1 MLEQLNTF
9 FKKIFSNEE
18 TIVFSF
24 AILAF
29 FIVISFFGSV
39 LTPFMISI
47 VVAYLLV
54 GLQKKIQSY
63 NVNAEFSINYYFYYF
78 YSYRCSLSDLV
89 GSIAIYSASSLCLDV
104 PNLFNNFLDF
114 ISDLP
119 AKFPDLVSSD
129 QIAIFFQAVSEEIA
143 FIAQNIV
150 KSSISGIQSTI
161 TILLYIILFP
171 ILVFFFLFD
180 RKNIIDGFLKIIPGK
195 REMFTDI
202 WAEMDVQLSNYVRG
216 KTIEIFIVGV
226 VAAIIFS
233 SLGLKYSALLSV
245 LVGLSVIIPY
255 VGAFL
260 VTIPV
265 VIVGLL
271 QFGLDTQ
278 FYILIGL
285 YLLLQAL
292 DGNLLVPL
300 IFSET
305 VKLHPVIIILAVFIF
320 GSMFGFWGV
329 FFSIPIAT
337 FIKAVWNA
345 WPSSAAFK
353 STFYHFKNLINMT
366 FNFTERHSLMITPF
380 SFTKKVLLST
390 PMYSLPYIDFN
401 FITSKA
407 LHTFS
412 SGSDKSSN
420 GNDCLLLKFS

>member
-1 MLEQLNTF
+1 MLDELNKLL
-9 FKKIFSNEE
+9 KKIFSNEE
-18 TIVFSF
+18 TIVFSL
-24 AILAF
+24 AILLF
-29 FIVISFFGSV
+29 FVVIAYFGSV
-39 LTPFMISI
+39 LTPFLISV

-63 NVNAEFSINYYFYYF
+63 NVSQNASLIITFSIFII
-78 YSYRCSLSDLV
+78 SGATLV
-89 GSIAIYSASSLCLDV
+89 VWLVPLLYIQLQAFILDV

-114 ISDLP
+114 MSDLP
-119 AKFPDLVSSD
+119 AKFPELVSSE
-129 QIAIFFQAVSEEIA
+129 QIAIFFQAVSEEISV
-143 FIAQNIV
+143 IAQNIV

-180 RKNIIDGFLKIIPGK
+180 RKNIIYGMLKVIPGK
-195 REMFTDI
+195 REMFSNVWT
-202 WAEMDVQLSNYVRG
+202 EMDIQLSNYVRG
-216 KTIEIFIVGV
+216 KTIEIFIVGI

-271 QFGLDTQ
+271 QFGLGTQ
-278 FYILIGL
+278 FYLLVGL

-305 VKLHPVIIILAVFIF
+305 VKLHPVVIILAVFIF

-345 WPSSAAFK
+345 WPS
-353 STFYHFKNLINMT
+353 
-366 FNFTERHSLMITPF
+366 
-380 SFTKKVLLST
+380 
-390 PMYSLPYIDFN
+390 
-401 FITSKA
+401 A
-407 LHTFS
+407 LE
-412 SGSDKSSN
+412 
-420 GNDCLLLKFS
+420 

>member
-1 MLEQLNTF
+1 MFDELNKVL
-9 FKKIFSNEE
+9 KKIFSNEE
-18 TIVFSF
+18 TIVFSLG
-24 AILAF
+24 ILLF
-29 FIVISFFGSV
+29 FVIISYFGSI
-39 LTPFMISI
+39 LTPFLISV

-63 NVNAEFSINYYFYYF
+63 GLSQNASLIITFSIFIITGAT
-78 YSYRCSLSDLV
+78 LIIWLV
-89 GSIAIYSASSLCLDV
+89 PLLYIQLQAFILDV
-104 PNLFNNFLDF
+104 PNLFNNFLEF

-119 AKFPDLVSSD
+119 AKFPELVSSE
-129 QIAIFFQAVSEEIA
+129 QIAIFFQAVSEEITV
-143 FIAQNIV
+143 IAQNVV

-180 RKNIIDGFLKIIPGK
+180 RKNIIDGVLKIIPGK
-195 REMFTDI
+195 REMFSNV
-202 WAEMDVQLSNYVRG
+202 WAEMDIQLSNYVRG
-216 KTIEIFIVGV
+216 KTIEIFIVGI

-271 QFGLDTQ
+271 QFGLGTQ
-278 FYILIGL
+278 FYLLVGL

-305 VKLHPVIIILAVFIF
+305 VKLHPVVIILAVFIF

-345 WPSSAAFK
+345 WPS
-353 STFYHFKNLINMT
+353 
-366 FNFTERHSLMITPF
+366 
-380 SFTKKVLLST
+380 
-390 PMYSLPYIDFN
+390 
-401 FITSKA
+401 A
-407 LHTFS
+407 LE
-412 SGSDKSSN
+412 
-420 GNDCLLLKFS
+420 

>member
-1 MLEQLNTF
+1 MLNELNKVL
-9 FKKIFSNEE
+9 KKIFSNEE
-18 TIVFSF
+18 TIVFSLG
-24 AILAF
+24 ILLF
-29 FIVISFFGSV
+29 FIIISYFGSI
-39 LTPFMISI
+39 LTPFLISV

-63 NVNAEFSINYYFYYF
+63 NVGENVSLIITFSIFIITGAA
-78 YSYRCSLSDLV
+78 LIVWLV
-89 GSIAIYSASSLCLDV
+89 PLLYIQLQAFILDV

-114 ISDLP
+114 MSDLP
-119 AKFPDLVSSD
+119 AKFPELVSSE
-129 QIAIFFQAVSEEIA
+129 QIAVFFQAVSEEISV
-143 FIAQNIV
+143 IAQNIV

-180 RKNIIDGFLKIIPGK
+180 RKNIINGALKIIPGK
-195 REMFTDI
+195 REMFSNV
-202 WAEMDVQLSNYVRG
+202 WSEMDIQLSNYVRG
-216 KTIEIFIVGV
+216 KTIEIFIVGI

-271 QFGLDTQ
+271 QFGLGTQ
-278 FYILIGL
+278 FYLLVGL

-305 VKLHPVIIILAVFIF
+305 VKLHPVVIILAVFIF

-345 WPSSAAFK
+345 WPSS
-353 STFYHFKNLINMT
+353 I
-366 FNFTERHSLMITPF
+366 E
-380 SFTKKVLLST
+380 
-390 PMYSLPYIDFN
+390 
-401 FITSKA
+401 
-407 LHTFS
+407 
-412 SGSDKSSN
+412 
-420 GNDCLLLKFS
+420 

>member
-1 MLEQLNTF
+1 MLDELNKV

-18 TIVFSF
+18 TIVFSL
-24 AILAF
+24 AILLF
-29 FIVISFFGSV
+29 FLIITYFGSI
-39 LTPFMISI
+39 LTPFLISV

-54 GLQKKIQSY
+54 GLQKKIQTY
-63 NVNAEFSINYYFYYF
+63 NIGQNASLIITFSIFIVTGAA
-78 YSYRCSLSDLV
+78 LIVWLV
-89 GSIAIYSASSLCLDV
+89 PLLYIQLQAFILDV

-114 ISDLP
+114 MSDLP
-119 AKFPDLVSSD
+119 AKFPELVSSE
-129 QIAIFFQAVSEEIA
+129 QIAIFFQAVSEEISV
-143 FIAQNIV
+143 IAQNII

-180 RKNIIDGFLKIIPGK
+180 RKNIIDGVLKIIPGK
-195 REMFTDI
+195 REMFSNV
-202 WAEMDVQLSNYVRG
+202 WAEMDIQLSNYVRG

-271 QFGLDTQ
+271 QFGLGTQ
-278 FYILIGL
+278 FYLLVGL

-305 VKLHPVIIILAVFIF
+305 VKLHPVVIILAVFIF

-345 WPSSAAFK
+345 WPSSV
-353 STFYHFKNLINMT
+353 
-366 FNFTERHSLMITPF
+366 E
-380 SFTKKVLLST
+380 
-390 PMYSLPYIDFN
+390 
-401 FITSKA
+401 
-407 LHTFS
+407 
-412 SGSDKSSN
+412 
-420 GNDCLLLKFS
+420 

>member
-1 MLEQLNTF
+1 MLNELNKVL
-9 FKKIFSNEE
+9 KKIFSNEE
-18 TIVFSF
+18 TIVFSLG
-24 AILAF
+24 ILLF
-29 FIVISFFGSV
+29 FIIISYFGSI
-39 LTPFMISI
+39 LTPFLISV

-63 NVNAEFSINYYFYYF
+63 NVGENVSLIITFSIFIITGAA
-78 YSYRCSLSDLV
+78 LIVWLV
-89 GSIAIYSASSLCLDV
+89 PLLYIQLQAFVLDV

-114 ISDLP
+114 MSDLP
-119 AKFPDLVSSD
+119 AKFPELVSSE
-129 QIAIFFQAVSEEIA
+129 QIAVFFQAVSEEISV
-143 FIAQNIV
+143 IAQNIV

-180 RKNIIDGFLKIIPGK
+180 RKNIINEALKIIPGK
-195 REMFTDI
+195 REMFSNV
-202 WAEMDVQLSNYVRG
+202 WSEMDIQLSNYVRG
-216 KTIEIFIVGV
+216 KTIEIFIVGI

-271 QFGLDTQ
+271 QFGLGTQ
-278 FYILIGL
+278 FYLLVGL

-305 VKLHPVIIILAVFIF
+305 VKLHPVVIILAVFIF

-345 WPSSAAFK
+345 WPSS
-353 STFYHFKNLINMT
+353 I
-366 FNFTERHSLMITPF
+366 E
-380 SFTKKVLLST
+380 
-390 PMYSLPYIDFN
+390 
-401 FITSKA
+401 
-407 LHTFS
+407 
-412 SGSDKSSN
+412 
-420 GNDCLLLKFS
+420 

>member
-1 MLEQLNTF
+1 MLDELNKV

-18 TIVFSF
+18 TIVFSL
-24 AILAF
+24 AILLF
-29 FIVISFFGSV
+29 FLIITYFGSI
-39 LTPFMISI
+39 LTPFLISV

-54 GLQKKIQSY
+54 GLQKKIQTY
-63 NVNAEFSINYYFYYF
+63 NIGQNASLIITFSIFIVTGAA
-78 YSYRCSLSDLV
+78 LIVWLV
-89 GSIAIYSASSLCLDV
+89 PLLYIQLQAFILDV

-114 ISDLP
+114 MSDLP
-119 AKFPDLVSSD
+119 AKFPELVSSE
-129 QIAIFFQAVSEEIA
+129 QIAIFFQAVSEEISV
-143 FIAQNIV
+143 IAQNII

-180 RKNIIDGFLKIIPGK
+180 RKNIIDGVLKIIPGK
-195 REMFTDI
+195 REMFSNV
-202 WAEMDVQLSNYVRG
+202 WAEMDIQLSNYVRG
-216 KTIEIFIVGV
+216 KTIEIFIVGA

-260 VTIPV
+260 VTIPI

-271 QFGLDTQ
+271 QFGLGTQ
-278 FYILIGL
+278 FYLLVSL

-305 VKLHPVIIILAVFIF
+305 LKLHPVVIILAVFIF

-345 WPSSAAFK
+345 WPSS
-353 STFYHFKNLINMT
+353 L
-366 FNFTERHSLMITPF
+366 E
-380 SFTKKVLLST
+380 
-390 PMYSLPYIDFN
+390 
-401 FITSKA
+401 
-407 LHTFS
+407 
-412 SGSDKSSN
+412 
-420 GNDCLLLKFS
+420 

>member
-1 MLEQLNTF
+1 MLDELNKV

-18 TIVFSF
+18 TIVFSI
-24 AILAF
+24 AILLIF
-29 FIVISFFGSV
+29 LIITYFGSI
-39 LTPFMISI
+39 LTPFLISV

-54 GLQKKIQSY
+54 GLQKKIQTY
-63 NVNAEFSINYYFYYF
+63 NIGQYTSLIITFSIFIVTGVA
-78 YSYRCSLSDLV
+78 LIIWLV
-89 GSIAIYSASSLCLDV
+89 PLLYIQLQAFILDV
-104 PNLFNNFLDF
+104 PNLFSNFLDYM
-114 ISDLP
+114 SDLP
-119 AKFPDLVSSD
+119 TKFPELVSSD
-129 QIAIFFQAVSEEIA
+129 QIAIFFQAVSEEITA
-143 FIAQNIV
+143 IAQNII

-180 RKNIIDGFLKIIPGK
+180 RKNIIDGVLKIIPGK
-195 REMFTDI
+195 REMFSNV
-202 WAEMDVQLSNYVRG
+202 WAEMDIQLSNYVRG
-216 KTIEIFIVGV
+216 KTIEIFIVGA

-260 VTIPV
+260 VTIPI

-271 QFGLDTQ
+271 QFGLGTQ
-278 FYILIGL
+278 FYLLVSL

-305 VKLHPVIIILAVFIF
+305 LKLHPVVIILAVFIF

-345 WPSSAAFK
+345 WPSS
-353 STFYHFKNLINMT
+353 L
-366 FNFTERHSLMITPF
+366 E
-380 SFTKKVLLST
+380 
-390 PMYSLPYIDFN
+390 
-401 FITSKA
+401 
-407 LHTFS
+407 
-412 SGSDKSSN
+412 
-420 GNDCLLLKFS
+420 